1 MSRLVDELRE
11 LERAGPEVTEV
22 TEDEVAQIISEME
35 NMARKA
41 AKGGFKTVKCWL
53 GAFRTDTNAPLP
65 CRPIAAITA
74 HFQAQGIR
82 IGFVQS
88 EMCGALAC
96 TCTGGGKK
104 HFGYNLCWD

>member
-1 MSRLVDELRE
+1 MSRLVDELRD
-11 LERAGPEVTEV
+11 LEPSGPEA

-41 AKGGFKTVKCWL
+41 AKGGLKTVTCWL

-65 CRPIAAITA
+65 RRPIAAVTA

-88 EMCGALAC
+88 DMCGGLFCAC
-96 TCTGGGKK
+96 NTGGKK
-104 HFGYNLCWD
+104 HFGYNLYWD